1 MSLAASLFSLVGFN
15 RGPEE
20 AVRTASSSTAPQAE
34 YLHSATQLGAN
45 QPYDAVEERGRR
57 ESPAIRTQSEDR
69 ILLPT
74 MRQKLDATAQD
85 LHRNFAVA
93 QWMIRRH
100 LDYVSTFTFHSRSD
114 NDEFDEQLNGLMAVW
129 AQRQECDAAGRH
141 RFDKIVRLAEL
152 QAVLRGDVGLM
163 KLANGQTQGIE
174 GDRIRNPL
182 GTPYADPTWIHGVKV
197 DAAGKAL
204 NYAIHRRLPYGSY
217 ELERQVPAANLILHG
232 YFDRFDQIR
241 GISPIVTALNPLR
254 DTYEACDLALAKS
267 KVEQL
272 FALAFYRNAT
282 ESGGELTEE
291 TETTADGSTTTSS
304 TAPKYQVN
312 FGKGP
317 VLLDLDPGDRAEFLQ
332 SSSPSANFQAFTQLV
347 LMIAMK
353 ALDLPF
359 GFFDEAHTNFY
370 SSRGAWLIYE
380 RACQDKRDAL
390 IEVLTELTRWRVKL
404 WVLDGALKLPKG
416 MTVDTVP
423 FEWVPGGMPFWDP
436 SKEMR
441 GNLQAISAGLDNP
454 QRITKE
460 SGLGDFYDNCRQI
473 AKAQKFARDLGLTL
487 SFDAGPPEVQVVST
501 EGNSGK

>member
-1 MSLAASLFSLVGFN
+1 LNLFLCMSLASLLSLVGLG
-15 RGPEE
+15 RDGG
-20 AVRTASSSTAPQAE
+20 VAPQAAN
-34 YLHSATQLGAN
+34 LQSAAQFGAN

-74 MRQKLDATAQD
+74 MRAKLDATAQD

-100 LDYVSTFTFHSRSD
+100 LDYVATFTFHARSD
-114 NDEFDEQLNGLMAVW
+114 DDAFDEQLNQLMADW
-129 AQRQECDAAGRH
+129 SQRQRCDAAGRH
-141 RFDKIVRLAEL
+141 RFDKIIRLAEL
-152 QAVLRGDVGLM
+152 QAVLRGDIGLM
-163 KLANGQTQGIE
+163 KLASGQTQGIE
-174 GDRIRNPL
+174 GDRIRNPI
-182 GTPYADPTWIHGVKV
+182 GTPYADPTWVHGVKV
-197 DAAGKAL
+197 DEAGKAL
-204 NYAIHRRLPYGSY
+204 AYAIHRRLPYGSY
-217 ELERQVPAANLILHG
+217 QFERQVAAENLILHG

-272 FALAFYRNAT
+272 FALAFYRSAT
-282 ESGGELTEE
+282 EAGGELTEE
-291 TETTADGSTTTSS
+291 TEQTSDGTTTTATAS
-304 TAPKYQVN
+304 APKYQVD

-416 MTVDTVP
+416 MTIETVP

-473 AKAQKFARDLGLTL
+473 AKAQKFARDLGLSL
-487 SFDAGPPEVQVVST
+487 SFDPGAPELQIVSA
-501 EGNSGK
+501 EGGR

>member
-1 MSLAASLFSLVGFN
+1 MSLASLLSLVGLS
-15 RGPEE
+15 RGPEK
-20 AVRTASSSTAPQAE
+20 ATAAP
-34 YLHSATQLGAN
+34 TQLGTN
-45 QPYDAVEERGRR
+45 QPYDATEDRGRR
-57 ESPAIRTQSEDR
+57 QSPAIRSQSEDR
-69 ILLPT
+69 ILMPT
-74 MRQKLDATAQD
+74 MRAKLDSTAQD

-100 LDYVSTFTFHSRSD
+100 LDYVATFTFHARTE
-114 NDEFDEQLNGLMAVW
+114 NDELNEQVQTLHANWSQADK
-129 AQRQECDAAGRH
+129 CDAAGRH
-141 RFDKIVRLAEL
+141 RFDKIVRLLEL
-152 QAVLRGDVGLM
+152 QAVLRGDCGLM
-163 KLANGQTQGIE
+163 KLADGRLQGIE
-174 GDRIRNPL
+174 GDRLRNPL

-197 DAAGKAL
+197 DAAGKAQD
-204 NYAIHRRLPYGSY
+204 YALHRRLPYGSY
-217 ELERQVPAANLILHG
+217 ELEREVPAENLILHG

-272 FALAFYRNAT
+272 FALAFFRQAN
-282 ESGGELTEE
+282 ESAGVVSEEPSDDGE
-291 TETTADGSTTTSS
+291 TADSDK
-304 TAPKYQVN
+304 PKYGVD

-353 ALDLPF
+353 SLDLPF

-380 RACQDKRDAL
+380 RACQEKRDAL
-390 IEVLTELTRWRVKL
+390 IAVLNQITAWRMKL
-404 WVLDGALKLPKG
+404 WVIDGDLKLPRG
-416 MTVDTVP
+416 MTLEDVA

-473 AKAQKFARDLGLTL
+473 AKAQKFARDLGLSL
-487 SFDAGPPEVQVVST
+487 SFDPGAPELQIVSA
-501 EGNSGK
+501 EGASGK

>member
-1 MSLAASLFSLVGFN
+1 LNLFLCMSLASLLSLVGLG
-15 RGPEE
+15 RDGG
-20 AVRTASSSTAPQAE
+20 VAPQAAN
-34 YLHSATQLGAN
+34 LQSAAQFGAN

-74 MRQKLDATAQD
+74 MRAKLDATAQD

-100 LDYVSTFTFHSRSD
+100 LDYVATFTFHARSD
-114 NDEFDEQLNGLMAVW
+114 DDAFDEQLNQLMADW
-129 AQRQECDAAGRH
+129 SQRQRCDAAGRH
-141 RFDKIVRLAEL
+141 RFDKIIRLAEL
-152 QAVLRGDVGLM
+152 QAVLRGDIGLM
-163 KLANGQTQGIE
+163 KLASGQTQGIE
-174 GDRIRNPL
+174 GDRIRNPI
-182 GTPYADPTWIHGVKV
+182 GTPYADPTWVHGVKV
-197 DAAGKAL
+197 DEAGKAL
-204 NYAIHRRLPYGSY
+204 AYAIHRRLPYGSY
-217 ELERQVPAANLILHG
+217 QFERQVAAENLILHG

-272 FALAFYRNAT
+272 FALAFYRSAT
-282 ESGGELTEE
+282 EAGGELTEE
-291 TETTADGSTTTSS
+291 TEHHQRRHDHDRDDLRPQVSGRFRQRPRAARSRSGGPGRVPAIELPQRQLPGLHAARADDRHEGARPALRLFRRS
-304 TAPKYQVN
+304 PHQ
-312 FGKGP
+312 
-317 VLLDLDPGDRAEFLQ
+317 LLQFPR
-332 SSSPSANFQAFTQLV
+332 
-347 LMIAMK
+347 
-353 ALDLPF
+353 
-359 GFFDEAHTNFY
+359 
-370 SSRGAWLIYE
+370 AWLIYE

-416 MTVDTVP
+416 MTIETVP

-454 QRITKE
+454 SASRK
-460 SGLGDFYDNCRQI
+460 
-473 AKAQKFARDLGLTL
+473 KAASAIFTTTAARSPRRRSSPATWG
-487 SFDAGPPEVQVVST
+487 
-501 EGNSGK
+501 